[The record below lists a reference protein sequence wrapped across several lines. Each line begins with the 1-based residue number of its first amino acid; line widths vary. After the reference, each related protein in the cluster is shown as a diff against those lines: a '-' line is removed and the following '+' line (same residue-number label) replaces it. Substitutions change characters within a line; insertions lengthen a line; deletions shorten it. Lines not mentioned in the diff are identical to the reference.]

1 MSVPVN
7 QRGHGKLEAYVKAYD
22 LAVYTIRITA
32 NKKVFTTEYQEAL
45 TDKIITAALDIYL
58 LVGEAND
65 ISVRSE
71 KDKQNYHDRIR
82 MQVDAHR
89 KCGEMNKLIL
99 LAKPIFHLSTKRVR
113 YWTELTKETKILIK
127 AWSDSDKKRFN
138 PLFENTDVD

>member
-45 TDKIITAALDIYL
+45 TGKIITVALDIYL

-127 AWSDSDKKRFN
+127 AWGDSDKKRFT